1 MRGQPVQLHRTL
13 CRYLLLV
20 LFAASAALPQNST
33 LTQIQD
39 TVNNP
44 SGAPFNGTVVITW
57 TGGSGSGPFNTSV
70 KIANGVLSVQLA
82 PSTNI
87 TPVAY
92 YQAVY
97 NSSDGLTT
105 WTETWA
111 IPPSATPLTLAQVRV
126 TNSGGGGGGGGGT
139 GNITIS
145 QVVGL
150 SADLSAI
157 NSSLTTFNS
166 VTQGLNLL
174 ISNLTAT
181 VNGLSNTVGNLSGGT
196 TNANFVDA
204 EIPAGSANGT
214 NATFTLKN
222 TPSTSNDLFLYLNG
236 ILQINTVDYTLTGSV
251 ITFSSNEIPRT
262 GDELLAYYRLAGVG
276 PTASFVDGEI
286 PTGAVNGVNTSFL
299 LAAIPSPASSLKV
312 FKNGILMEQ
321 SVDYTLTNNI
331 ITFVNTAVTPATGDL
346 LLVTYRIPNTN

>member
-1 MRGQPVQLHRTL
+1 MQLHRTV
-13 CRYLLLV
+13 CRYLMLV
-20 LFAASAALPQNST
+20 LFAAAAALPQSAT

-39 TVNNP
+39 TVTNP

-70 KIANGVLSVQLA
+70 KISNGVLSVQLA

-87 TPVAY
+87 TPIAY

-111 IPPSATPLTLAQVRV
+111 VPPSATPVTLAQVRV
-126 TNSGGGGGGGGGT
+126 TNTGGGGGGGGT
-139 GNITIS
+139 TGSITIN
-145 QVVGL
+145 QVIGL
-150 SADLSAI
+150 SADLNAI

-174 ISNLTAT
+174 ISNLTST
-181 VNGLSNTVGNLSGGT
+181 VNSLSNTVGNLSGGA

-204 EIPAGSANGT
+204 EVPSGTVNGT
-214 NATFTLKN
+214 NATFTLNN
-222 TPSTSNDLFLYLNG
+222 TPSAPSDLYLYLNG
-236 ILQINTVDYTLTGSV
+236 ILQINTVDFNLTGSV
-251 ITFSSNEIPRT
+251 ITFSSSEIPHT
-262 GDELLAYYRLAGVG
+262 GDELLAYYRVPGAG
-276 PTASFVDGEI
+276 PTSSFVDGEI
-286 PTGAVNGVNTSFL
+286 PTGAVNGLNTSFL
-299 LAAIPSPASSLKV
+299 LANTPSPANSLKL

-331 ITFVNTAVTPATGDL
+331 ITFVNTAVTPETGDL
-346 LLVTYRIPNTN
+346 LLATYRIPSTN